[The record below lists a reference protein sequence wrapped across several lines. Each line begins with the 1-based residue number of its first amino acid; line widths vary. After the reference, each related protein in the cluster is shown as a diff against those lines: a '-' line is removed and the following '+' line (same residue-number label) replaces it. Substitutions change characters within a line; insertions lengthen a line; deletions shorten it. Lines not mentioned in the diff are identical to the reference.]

1 MLATDGEPGLG
12 EALAGVANRAQR
24 CRWHLVDQLKYSLYQ
39 DGVKAPGQREPTQEL
54 AGLLAI
60 DVPAA
65 EFEQVQPEEKTALA
79 QQIQQARTQ
88 VVDLIRRL
96 RQQQDE
102 KAAGYLETART
113 RMFRWLEFWLE
124 TGLVTPATT
133 GYLERLMR
141 ELGRRLKKIGF
152 GWTDAGAEQMARI
165 LLRRITD
172 PTEWA
177 EYWKKRLRL
186 DGKVQI
192 RFHSVKTVQP

>member
-1 MLATDGEPGLG
+1 M
-12 EALAGVANRAQR
+12 
-24 CRWHLVDQLKYSLYQ
+24 
-39 DGVKAPGQREPTQEL
+39 
-54 AGLLAI
+54 LAI

-65 EFEQVQPEEKTALA
+65 EFEPVKPEEKTALA

-88 VVDLIRRL
+88 VDDLIRGL
-96 RQQQDE
+96 RQQQYE
-102 KAAGYLETART
+102 KVAGSLETART
-113 RMFRWLEFWLE
+113 RMFRWLE
-124 TGLVTPATT
+124 TGLVTPATK

-152 GWTDAGAEQMARI
+152 GWTDTGAEQMARI

-172 PTEWA
+172 STEWA